1 MKCPYRMLHMPYDG
15 GCQCDMECGC
25 LVEIG
30 EKGNYGSKKSVLA
43 CGFVA
48 KGKPVNTI
56 KIPNEERK

>member
-1 MKCPYRMLHMPYDG
+1 MKCPFRLTKMPYDG
-15 GCQCDMECGC
+15 GCECDQLCGC

-30 EKGNYGSKKSVLA
+30 EKGNYGSKRSVLA

-56 KIPNEERK
+56 ETPKEEGK